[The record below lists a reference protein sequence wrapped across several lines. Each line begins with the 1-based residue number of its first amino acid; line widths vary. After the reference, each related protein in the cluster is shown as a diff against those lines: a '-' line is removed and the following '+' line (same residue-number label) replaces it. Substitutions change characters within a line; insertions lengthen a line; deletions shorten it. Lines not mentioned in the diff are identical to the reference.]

1 MIIACENCNKKFDV
15 DQNLIPDKGR
25 LIQCSSCDHKWFFK
39 NEILAKTTDTSD
51 NVVMEIFDSKSSQEK
66 SFVDQDNRINIKN
79 NDNVPLS
86 KIVKKNEINKKK
98 INKRTNFLNL
108 IIVFIISFIALIL
121 ILDTFVELLIKI
133 FPNLES
139 FLYNLY
145 ESIHDIKLFIKD
157 LI

>member
-1 MIIACENCNKKFDV
+1 
-15 DQNLIPDKGR
+15 
-25 LIQCSSCDHKWFFK
+25 
-39 NEILAKTTDTSD
+39 
-51 NVVMEIFDSKSSQEK
+51 SQEK

>member
-15 DQNLIPDKGR
+15 DENLIPEKGR

-39 NEILAKTTDTSD
+39 NEILAKTTDTSN
-51 NVVMEIFDSKSSQEK
+51 NVVMEIFDNKSSQEEK
-66 SFVDQDNRINIKN
+66 FLGQDNRINIKN
-79 NDNVPLS
+79 NENVLLS
-86 KIVKKNEINKKK
+86 EIVKKDEINKTK

-108 IIVFIISFIALIL
+108 IIVFMISFIALIL

-133 FPNLES
+133 FPNLETL
-139 FLYNLY
+139 LYNLY